1 MSELFRQAGDMTWT
15 DLGDGLGRAVL
26 CELPEL
32 MMVAFSFP
40 EGGVG
45 APHSHPHV
53 QSSYVAKGAFDV
65 TIAGET
71 RRVAEGGSF
80 IVPADT
86 IHGVTAL
93 EEGLLIDAFT
103 PRRDDFL

>member
-1 MSELFRQAGDMTWT
+1 MSDHFRQSADITWT
-15 DLGDGLGRAVL
+15 DLGNGLGRAVL

-40 EGGVG
+40 KGGIG

-53 QSSYVAKGAFDV
+53 QSSYVAEGSFDV
-65 TIAGET
+65 TIDGET
-71 RRVAEGGSF
+71 RRVDQGGSF
-80 IVPADT
+80 IVPT
-86 IHGVTAL
+86 NTVHGVTAL
-93 EEGLLIDAFT
+93 EAGLLIDAFT